1 MRQDSSLPLLD
12 NQTREPTLSTSEK
25 TMVASNL
32 GKEDNTPQKHS
43 IYKHKKLI
51 GCLVI
56 GLLLGSA
63 TAASVTVLS
72 IHQTDKSTSNETK
85 LSRRKTEFV
94 KEYNFEPIPYSHAPR
109 VLVFLGGERAGYMT
123 DIVEV
128 SPFGSSTSC
137 AALPPLPEKLK
148 WGSAG
153 FVSGNLIVC
162 GGETERHN
170 PSCRCWVLGGKGE
183 RWQKLGNLTR

>member
-1 MRQDSSLPLLD
+1 
-12 NQTREPTLSTSEK
+12 
-25 TMVASNL
+25 MVASNL
-32 GKEDNTPQKHS
+32 GKQDNTQQKR
-43 IYKHKKLI
+43 IKHKKLI

-56 GLLLGSA
+56 GLLISYA
-63 TAASVTVLS
+63 TAVSVTVFSLQ
-72 IHQTDKSTSNETK
+72 QTDKSTSNETK
-85 LSRRKTEFV
+85 SSGRKSKLVEKF
-94 KEYNFEPIPYSHAPR
+94 NFEPAPYSTNAPR

-170 PSCRCWVLGGKGE
+170 PSCRCWILGGKGE
-183 RWQKLGNLTR
+183 KWQNLGNLTR